1 MKKNLRK
8 ALFIC
13 TFSPLL
19 MAVLCEPEPDPEF
32 ILRDNQTKVLLSEGP
47 TFAVN
52 DTLWISGNVTSMAFD
67 EISGDSIM
75 NPNEWSQDIISVMR
89 LRSAVNTSNTIQA
102 IEEFDLVSQVG
113 SIDFLG
119 VCPESEL
126 IAIGPLSETGE
137 QYAYRIGLIPKNTGD
152 FVLSWLDP
160 VNLRNANLNVQIL
173 ANYPIDG
180 NANTLGLTKCG
191 VTSTRPDVAE
201 ARREYFFTVN

>member
-8 ALFIC
+8 ALLIFVL
-13 TFSPLL
+13 SPLL
-19 MAVLCEPEPDPEF
+19 MAVLCEPEPDPEV
-32 ILRDNQTKVLLSEGP
+32 ILRDNQTKVLLSDGP
-47 TFAVN
+47 AFTVN

-75 NPNEWSQDIISVMR
+75 NPNEWMRDIISVMR
-89 LRSAVNTSNTIQA
+89 LRPAVNSSNTIQA
-102 IEEFDLVSQVG
+102 VEEFDLVSQIG

-126 IAIGPLSETGE
+126 VAIGPLSETGE

-152 FVLSWLDP
+152 FVLSWLEP
-160 VNLRNANLNVQIL
+160 VHLRNASLNTQIL
-173 ANYPIDG
+173 AGYPVGGNG
-180 NANTLGLTKCG
+180 NALGLTKCG
-191 VTSTRPDVAE
+191 VTSTRLDVAE